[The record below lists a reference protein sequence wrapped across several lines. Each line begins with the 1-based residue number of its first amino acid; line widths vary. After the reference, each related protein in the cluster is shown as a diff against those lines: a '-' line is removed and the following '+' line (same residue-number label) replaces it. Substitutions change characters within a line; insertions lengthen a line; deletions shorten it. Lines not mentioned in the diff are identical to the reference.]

1 CRYDLDV
8 CNVYEQCFD
17 DSLFGQCLSGIDEG
31 QNTNLLPFGNIL
43 SDDKL
48 IALDIT
54 FDFLKRYQLNWKDYV
69 TQCIL
74 IRILKNQDIL
84 DKNTLDEFYVQC
96 INEDETLDTIVSNNE
111 NNDDNVLYLPVSIS
125 NKYENNH
132 RRYVETD
139 NDRPRDVELN
149 EYDIEPWQDNR
160 KNLRKKIYSGLEIYY
175 GMWRDPYITNQASS
189 ANFMIE
195 TLPYPSLEYKNRKH
209 KVNFQDAIYMD
220 DPVSVEE
227 LYRSE
232 PIADQ
237 SIMSENPRKISLEMK
252 EKHPGLIVTLQVNNN
267 RQQFPGNIISQETM
281 IDKNGTSVK
290 EQSVNKTNTD
300 NNRYYKVETDKG
312 YIAINRE
319 FKDQVEGSKLLALI
333 AQTDG
338 WPLSMFNEVNVDRD
352 VVTFHLLDNPF
363 RVNATNVASSAF
375 SIQKDIE
382 RQLGVHVVDAGI
394 GASRGRQLPIERENG
409 SKIVS
414 VTIVICLLVAFTM
427 AAIGILFFIKRNV
440 RIRDKL
446 AEITHIKG
454 FSTKDY
460 QDLCR
465 QRMQNQPQ
473 AKMPDI
479 HNISSQTN
487 TSQTNTTSVNIK
499 SNSEGSSNRSSTSS
513 WSEEPLPTTN
523 MDIMTGHLILSYMED
538 HLQNRNRLEAEWQE
552 LCNYE
557 NDQGTFITALSDM
570 NTNKNRYIDILPY
583 DHSRVLL
590 TNNLDKENND
600 YINASPITD
609 SDPKCKYIAT
619 QGPLPHTT
627 NAFWQMVWENGSSV
641 IVALTRPIEDGVT
654 MSHHYWPVA
663 GSERFTD
670 FEVNLVSEHIWCD
683 DYLVRSFYLK
693 NVQTMD
699 TRTVTQFHFLTW
711 SELGTPPS
719 AKSLLDFR

>member
-363 RVNATNVASSAF
+363 RVNATNVASSA
-375 SIQKDIE
+375 
-382 RQLGVHVVDAGI
+382 
-394 GASRGRQLPIERENG
+394 
-409 SKIVS
+409 
-414 VTIVICLLVAFTM
+414 
-427 AAIGILFFIKRNV
+427 
-440 RIRDKL
+440 
-446 AEITHIKG
+446 
-454 FSTKDY
+454 
-460 QDLCR
+460 
-465 QRMQNQPQ
+465 
-473 AKMPDI
+473 
-479 HNISSQTN
+479 
-487 TSQTNTTSVNIK
+487 
-499 SNSEGSSNRSSTSS
+499 
-513 WSEEPLPTTN
+513 
-523 MDIMTGHLILSYMED
+523 
-538 HLQNRNRLEAEWQE
+538 
-552 LCNYE
+552 
-557 NDQGTFITALSDM
+557 
-570 NTNKNRYIDILPY
+570 
-583 DHSRVLL
+583 
-590 TNNLDKENND
+590 
-600 YINASPITD
+600 
-609 SDPKCKYIAT
+609 
-619 QGPLPHTT
+619 
-627 NAFWQMVWENGSSV
+627 
-641 IVALTRPIEDGVT
+641 
-654 MSHHYWPVA
+654 
-663 GSERFTD
+663 
-670 FEVNLVSEHIWCD
+670 
-683 DYLVRSFYLK
+683 
-693 NVQTMD
+693 
-699 TRTVTQFHFLTW
+699 
-711 SELGTPPS
+711 
-719 AKSLLDFR
+719 